1 MVTHAHAHPPDEK
14 KNMLPQNEGVKKNA
28 KGEHHWP
35 PFKWLAATATR
46 TNSIQIRHG
55 VWMFYGLW
63 AKCDSFY
70 LNDFFPFLVKLLRAV
85 TSFWL
90 SVNGKL
96 LIRRT
101 TFLIW
106 VDYSN
111 NELSSQNTLCRHW
124 LFSDNN
130 LKADV
135 QLWRTTITTTVA
147 RFHFSFWLFIFHSIC
162 WCDATKWRKWK

>member
-1 MVTHAHAHPPDEK
+1 MHTHPTKRKICCHKTKVSK
-14 KNMLPQNEGVKKNA
+14 KCKRGAPLATIQMTCCHRNSYKLYSNSSWRLNVL
-28 KGEHHWP
+28 
-35 PFKWLAATATR
+35 WLM
-46 TNSIQIRHG
+46 SKM
-55 VWMFYGLW
+55 WLFLFEW
-63 AKCDSFY
+63 
-70 LNDFFPFLVKLLRAV
+70 FFPFLVKLLRAV